1 MMIDLEIGPT
11 QPTSAINATNKV
23 TLQKNV
29 LTLLKEMA
37 RTLVINATR
46 KVILPRIAQTLML
59 DLRTIM
65 AQELA
70 TNVKE
75 KVTWLKIVL
84 TLLSKDLV
92 EHKAALTVDRLVI
105 CLESAPNQEMRQEVQ
120 EVEAEVRDKAT
131 MTLADQELKVLQV
144 LKSATDV
151 TRQVTL
157 LENVQM
163 PPKVVMTELAKA
175 TRDSVVMMVALLT
188 EKVLKTMVVVLK
200 VAGEAATTQDK
211 VGTTT

>member
-105 CLESAPNQEMRQEVQ
+105 CLESALNQEMRQEVQ